1 MKHLLAL
8 PLNPPQPPLAE
19 ATAARDATVNALLAN
34 LGQQGLAVPAG
45 AAPSDVRGT
54 VRQAIEEA
62 KRLPEMPAFVDYT
75 ALLEELQQWVEEL
88 QAAGADVAAAQQEAS
103 AAAADASSQLA
114 ATAAEDKEGLHRL
127 GWLTEQLPLAEQRLA
142 AVSSSL
148 AAPAGAATA
157 SLQQLR
163 QRIQKECVPALVK
176 PSLAELE
183 AERDD
188 AVAALA
194 ADMVQHDL
202 PAVVRAASHAL
213 RVLHSAA

>member
-1 MKHLLAL
+1 MKQLLAP
-8 PLNPPQPPLAE
+8 PLKPLQPPLAE
-19 ATAARDATVNALLAN
+19 ATAARDATVSALLAN

-54 VRQAIEEA
+54 VQQAIEEA
-62 KRLPEMPAFVDYT
+62 KRLPEMPAFVDYSG
-75 ALLEELQQWVEEL
+75 LLADLQQWVEEL

-103 AAAADASSQLA
+103 ASAADASRQLA
-114 ATAAEDKEGLHRL
+114 ATAADNKEGLHRL

-148 AAPAGAATA
+148 AAPAGTATA
-157 SLQQLR
+157 ALQQLR
-163 QRIQKECVPALVK
+163 QRIKTECVPALVK

-188 AVAALA
+188 AVATLA
-194 ADMVQHDL
+194 AGMAQHDL
-202 PAVVRAASHAL
+202 PAVVSAAGHAL
-213 RVLHSAA
+213 RGLA